1 MSTASTNAS
10 SIDLTSTHVV
20 DGDWLERHL
29 GDPGLRILDATV
41 ILDPNSWEANS
52 GRSAWAE
59 AHIPGSQ
66 FVDLIE
72 ELSDPA
78 GDVGLPA
85 GVHAYRLPSPEAFA
99 RAIGAYGVA
108 NDTPVVAYDTS
119 AGMWAAR
126 LWWLLRVFGHEN
138 VAVLDGGWGR
148 WVADSRPVTSESSAN
163 APATFTPSFRPELL
177 ATKSQVETA
186 SRGGGATLV
195 NALWPELFRGEA
207 KTPLERPGRIPGSV
221 NVPFTATMRE
231 DGTLQ
236 DPGTLREEFARAGVD
251 GSGPVITYCGG
262 GIAASYDALALATL
276 GIDAAVY
283 DGSLVEW
290 VADPA
295 TELETG

>member
-1 MSTASTNAS
+1 MSVTGTSA
-10 SIDLTSTHVV
+10 IDLTSTHLV
-20 DGDWLERHL
+20 DGAWLERHL
-29 GDPGLRILDATV
+29 GDPTLRILDATV

-59 AHIPGSQ
+59 SHIPGSQ

-99 RAIGAYGVA
+99 RAIEAHGVTNA
-108 NDTPVVAYDTS
+108 TPVVAYDTS

-126 LWWLLRVFGHEN
+126 LWWMLRVFGHEN

-148 WVADSRPVTSESSAN
+148 WVADGRPVSDAVAAFPTG
-163 APATFTPSFRPELL
+163 TFVPSFRPGLL
-177 ATKSQVETA
+177 ATKEQVAAA
-186 SRGGGATLV
+186 SREGGATLV

-236 DPGTLREEFARAGVD
+236 DADAIRAQFAEAGVD
-251 GSGPVITYCGG
+251 GSEPVITYCGG

-295 TELETG
+295 LELETG